1 MFFLNKIL
9 KPPITTQSLPYHLTY
24 SLLVSWGY
32 TFGESEINLSSL
44 NIGSIEANLFSKFTC
59 LKKLTLKRNKCLR
72 LYQNTFKNC
81 ACLTYLDMS
90 YNRLSQVQQGDF
102 DGAVNLESIY
112 LNNNLIEHISL
123 NTFFNLP
130 KIVNFNIGN
139 NPISALYNF
148 TLSNGVLTS
157 TFIG

>member
-1 MFFLNKIL
+1 
-9 KPPITTQSLPYHLTY
+9 
-24 SLLVSWGY
+24 
-32 TFGESEINLSSL
+32 
-44 NIGSIEANLFSKFTC
+44 
-59 LKKLTLKRNKCLR
+59 
-72 LYQNTFKNC
+72 
-81 ACLTYLDMS
+81 MS

-112 LNNNLIEHISL
+112 LNDNLVEYISL
-123 NTFFNLP
+123 NTFYNLP

-148 TLSNGVLTS
+148 TLSNGVLSS